1 MKALDVS
8 IHTRKDS
15 IYVGEANQIVKT
27 MTLTES
33 HPMVD
38 LLDFG
43 PEGFIGNFDTS
54 LSLDEVRIDNTNN
67 VRDRNLIPVHSA
79 DSQAVRSDK
88 RENDVPSPNFSKMS
102 SNCFLGSSPASSL
115 PSSSVLPSL
124 VAESTNDGTT
134 RSVINDG
141 RTMGLPCSGGD
152 GLNGGGALVVP
163 CDEGDASRDQH
174 APRSYKDGPQR
185 QLDAHFAPPTPRG
198 GGADGRHSGGAGHN
212 SNAVTVASEHG
223 SHIVESTEPHEQT
236 RAPAGVAA
244 ERLGHIRSESVY
256 GCSDDQGVEAHSS
269 GQGDERHQ
277 GLEPHE
283 SHRAPEALCAGRIRL
298 NGDDRGSQEAPPS
311 WMAAVNPS
319 GIQSGCSDAGDQGEG
334 NDGLLF
340 YDCEEQDNDLLWK
353 GH

>member
-134 RSVINDG
+134 RSAINDG
-141 RTMGLPCSGGD
+141 RTMGLSF
-152 GLNGGGALVVP
+152 N
-163 CDEGDASRDQH
+163 
-174 APRSYKDGPQR
+174 
-185 QLDAHFAPPTPRG
+185 
-198 GGADGRHSGGAGHN
+198 
-212 SNAVTVASEHG
+212 
-223 SHIVESTEPHEQT
+223 
-236 RAPAGVAA
+236 
-244 ERLGHIRSESVY
+244 
-256 GCSDDQGVEAHSS
+256 GCSDDQGVEAHSP